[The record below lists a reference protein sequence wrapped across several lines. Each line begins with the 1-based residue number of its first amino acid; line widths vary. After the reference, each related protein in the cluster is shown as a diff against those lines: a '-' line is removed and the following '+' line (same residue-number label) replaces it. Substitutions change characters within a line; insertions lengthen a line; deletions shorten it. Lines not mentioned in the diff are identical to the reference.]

1 MVDKHVTYSD
11 IERES
16 LASAFSFVMDYVD
29 EFEAPS
35 IAIVGYRRY
44 SSEDDLADDTGG
56 SLMFSVSVSGEVN

>member
-1 MVDKHVTYSD
+1 MVDKHITYSD
-11 IERES
+11 IERDS

-29 EFEAPS
+29 EFEAPT

-56 SLMFSVSVSGEVN
+56 ELMFSVSVSGDVN